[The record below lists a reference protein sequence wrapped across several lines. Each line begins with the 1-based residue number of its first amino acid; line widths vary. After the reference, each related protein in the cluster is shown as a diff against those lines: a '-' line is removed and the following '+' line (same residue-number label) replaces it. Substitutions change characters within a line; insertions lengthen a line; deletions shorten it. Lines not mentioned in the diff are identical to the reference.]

1 VPPAPTAIPAV
12 TVPPPDPAGYDALL
26 RVPVFGEAE

>member
-1 VPPAPTAIPAV
+1 V